1 MRHRPYKPLLTRPSC
16 VLPRY
21 AALFSRAMSLLSR
34 LEARLERVW
43 PTASLRTYLF
53 AVMLLATLPMAVLMS
68 VQRVT
73 EIREQ
78 QARVEEELAASAAA
92 LAASVDRQLRS
103 SLEGLQVLAQSELFQ
118 QGRIAALGRLLHG
131 RPRGDWGSVFL
142 LDRQG
147 AMVLDTGQPREKAPS
162 EVLRRLHR
170 QVLRGEPG
178 VSALSEQ
185 APGQRWTA
193 VAVPIVENGQVRYV
207 LGARMDESI
216 WQWLSSTARRPGA
229 AKAAVFDAQ
238 GRLLGA
244 SMATVPRGATLPP
257 DAAAAMTR
265 TPSGMH
271 RSSDSDGSTVYAAWR
286 TSPLS
291 GWLVRVSVPAAPI
304 DAAERRAI
312 GTALATSGGSL
323 LLGLLL
329 AALVARRV
337 AHPLRQLA
345 AGGGAALTG
354 HVAVREIAALRDALR
369 AARVQDAAARAALQA
384 KAQEFET
391 LFASSPV
398 GMAFAQDPD
407 CRVVAHNAA
416 MDALVGTAGGVR
428 MLHQGRELTPAEQPL
443 QRAAALGE
451 TVSGLE
457 LELAAQGRP
466 STFVIAHAVPLR
478 DERGRPRGAL
488 AAFVDI
494 SERKRAEERLR
505 ASDRQ
510 IALAQEAGHVGFFHY
525 LFEADRLSWTPGQC
539 KLFGV
544 EALPQGRLSDRLGR
558 VAEEDRER
566 VEREFWTA
574 CALRREKETLDYA
587 VRRPDGSV
595 RCLSSRVMLQY
606 DPTGRAARLVGVTLD
621 VTDRVSTDRE
631 RALLTER
638 ALAAQQQAEAAS
650 RANDE
655 FLTML
660 SHELRN
666 PLSAISAAVD
676 VLDTAQPD
684 GATAAE
690 ARLIIAR
697 QTRNLGHMLSDLL
710 DVGRVIAGQI
720 LLARQPVDLAA
731 LVQRVD
737 ETLALTG
744 EAAAHPLHLR
754 LQPVW
759 VDGDPVR
766 IEQVATNL
774 VTNAIK
780 YTPAGRPI
788 RVRVARQGET
798 AVLEV
803 QDAGLGIPP
812 ALLPRVFDLFVQE
825 ERGLDRRAGG
835 LGIGLTLVR
844 RLTELHGGTLE
855 VQRSD
860 EGSRFTIR
868 LPAIPAPAAP
878 QEDKPPPARRRNV
891 LVVEGNQDVLCAL
904 RAKLE
909 LDGHSVSTAVDGVE
923 GLQCLLRLKPEV
935 SIVDIGLPGLT
946 GFQLARHARAAGYA
960 GRMVAMSGYGAER
973 DARDALVAGFDAFL
987 VKPIDRAQL
996 RASLGAE

>member
-1 MRHRPYKPLLTRPSC
+1 
-16 VLPRY
+16 
-21 AALFSRAMSLLSR
+21 MSLLPR
-34 LEARLERVW
+34 LKARLERFW

-68 VQRVT
+68 VHRFA
-73 EIREQ
+73 EIRSER
-78 QARVEEELAASAAA
+78 ARVDHELSESAAA
-92 LAASVDRQLRS
+92 LAGSVERQLRS
-103 SLEGLQVLAQSELFQ
+103 SIEGLQVLAQSELFQ
-118 QGRIAALGRLLHG
+118 RGRVAALGRLLHG
-131 RPRGDWGSVFL
+131 RPRGDWDSIFL

-147 AMVLDTGQPREKAPS
+147 AVVLDTGQPRETAGT
-162 EVLRRLHR
+162 EVMRSLHR
-170 QVLRGEPG
+170 QVLRGEPA
-178 VSALSEQ
+178 VSGLWEQ
-185 APGQRWTA
+185 APGHRWTA
-193 VAVPIVENGQVRYV
+193 VAVPIVQGGQVRYV
-207 LGARMDESI
+207 LGARMDESV
-216 WQWLSSTARRPGA
+216 WQWLSLRAPRPGA

-244 SMATVPRGATLPP
+244 SGSALPHGAALPP
-257 DAAAAMTR
+257 DAAAEMTR
-265 TPSGMH
+265 APAGVH
-271 RSSDSDGSTVYAAWR
+271 RSSDIDGSAVIAAWR
-286 TSPLS
+286 TSALS
-291 GWLVRVSVPAAPI
+291 GWRVRVSLPASPI
-304 DAAERRAI
+304 AAADRRAI

-329 AALVARRV
+329 AALVARRI

-345 AGGGAALTG
+345 ANGGGLPA
-354 HVAVREIAALRDALR
+354 HVPVREIAALRDALR
-369 AARVQDAAARAALQA
+369 TAREQDAAARLALET

-398 GMAFAQDPD
+398 AMAFAQDPA
-407 CRVVAHNAA
+407 CRAIAHNAA
-416 MDALVGTAGGVR
+416 MDALLGAPGSAAPEGVR
-428 MLHQGRELTPAEQPL
+428 MLHQGRELAAAEQPL

-451 TVSGLE
+451 TIAGLE
-457 LELAAQGRP
+457 LELPAQGRP

-478 DERGRPRGAL
+478 DERGMPRGAL
-488 AAFVDI
+488 SALVDI
-494 SERKRAEERLR
+494 TERKHAQERLR
-505 ASDRQ
+505 ATDRQ

-525 LFEADRLSWTPGQC
+525 LFDSDRLSWTPGQC
-539 KLFGV
+539 ALFGV
-544 EALPQGRLSDRLGR
+544 EARPEGRLADWLGR
-558 VAEEDRER
+558 VAPEDRER
-566 VEREFWTA
+566 IEREFWTA
-574 CALRREKETLDYA
+574 CALRREKETLNYG
-587 VRRPDGSV
+587 VRRPDGSL
-595 RCLSSRVMLQY
+595 RWLSSRVMLQY
-606 DPTGRAARLVGVTLD
+606 DAAGRAARLVGVTLD
-621 VTDRVSTDRE
+621 VSDQVSTERE

-638 ALAAQQQAEAAS
+638 ALAAQQEAEAAS
-650 RANDE
+650 RAKDE

-676 VLDTAQPD
+676 VLETAPSD
-684 GATAAE
+684 GPTAGE

-697 QTRNLGHMLSDLL
+697 QTRNLAHMLNDLL
-710 DVGRVIAGQI
+710 DVGRVIAGKI
-720 LLARQPVDLAA
+720 LLTRQPVNLAA

-766 IEQVATNL
+766 LEQVVTNL

-780 YTPAGRPI
+780 YTPAGRSI
-788 RVRVARQGET
+788 RIGVGNDGER

-812 ALLPRVFDLFVQE
+812 ALLPRVFDLFVQG

-844 RLTELHGGTLE
+844 RLTELHGGTVE
-855 VQRSD
+855 VQSSD

-868 LPAIPAPAAP
+868 LPAIPAPEAH
-878 QEDKPPPARRRNV
+878 EDGTLPPARRRNV
-891 LVVEGNQDVLCAL
+891 LVVEDNGDVLAAL

-909 LDGHSVSTAVDGVE
+909 LDGHSVSTAADGVE

-960 GRMVAMSGYGAER
+960 GRMIAMSGYGAAR
-973 DARDALVAGFDAFL
+973 DAKEALVAGFDAYL
-987 VKPIDRAQL
+987 VKPIDRQQL

>member
-1 MRHRPYKPLLTRPSC
+1 
-16 VLPRY
+16 
-21 AALFSRAMSLLSR
+21 MSLLPR
-34 LEARLERVW
+34 LKARLERVW

-68 VQRVT
+68 VHRVA
-73 EIREQ
+73 EIRGQ
-78 QARVEEELAASAAA
+78 QARIEEELTVSAAA
-92 LAASVDRQLRS
+92 LAASVERQLRS

-131 RPRGDWGSVFL
+131 RPRGDWDSVFL

-147 AMVLDTGQPREKAPS
+147 AVVLDTGQPREKAAS
-162 EVLRRLHR
+162 EVLRSLHR
-170 QVLRGEPG
+170 QVLRGEPA
-178 VSALSEQ
+178 VSGLWEQ
-185 APGQRWTA
+185 APDHRWTA
-193 VAVPIVENGQVRYV
+193 VAVPIVQNGQARYV
-207 LGARMDESI
+207 LGARMDESV
-216 WQWLSSTARRPGA
+216 WQWLSTTARRPGA

-244 SMATVPRGATLPP
+244 STASVPLGAALPQ
-257 DAAAAMTR
+257 DAAAEMTR
-265 TPSGMH
+265 THAGVH
-271 RSSDSDGSTVYAAWR
+271 RSSDVDGSAVYAAWR

-291 GWLVRVSVPAAPI
+291 GWRVRVSVPAAPI
-304 DAAERRAI
+304 DAAGRRAI

-329 AALVARRV
+329 AALAARRV

-345 AGGGAALTG
+345 ADGGAGLPD

-369 AARVQDAAARAALQA
+369 AAREQDAAAHAALQA

-407 CRVVAHNAA
+407 CRAIAHNAA
-416 MDALVGTAGGVR
+416 MDALLGPPGSAGADGVR

-443 QRAAALGE
+443 RRAAALGE
-451 TVSGLE
+451 TIAGLE
-457 LELAAQGRP
+457 LELQAQGRP

-488 AAFVDI
+488 SAFVDI
-494 SERKRAEERLR
+494 SERNQAEERLR
-505 ASDRQ
+505 ATDRQ
-510 IALAQEAGHVGFFHY
+510 MALAQEVGHVGFFHY
-525 LFEADRLSWTPGQC
+525 LFDADRLSWTPGQC
-539 KLFGV
+539 KLFGI
-544 EALPQGRLSDRLGR
+544 EALPVGRLADWLGR
-558 VAEEDRER
+558 VAGEDRER

-574 CALRREKETLDYA
+574 CALRREKETLNYG
-587 VRRPDGSV
+587 VRRPDGSL
-595 RCLSSRVMLQY
+595 RWLSSRVMLQY
-606 DPTGRAARLVGVTLD
+606 DASGRAAQLVGVTLD
-621 VTDRVSTDRE
+621 VTDQVSTERE
-631 RALLTER
+631 RAQLTER
-638 ALAAQQQAEAAS
+638 AVAARQEAEAAS
-650 RANDE
+650 RAMDE
-655 FLTML
+655 FLTTL

-676 VLDTAQPD
+676 VLETAQSD
-684 GATAAE
+684 SNVAAE

-697 QTRNLGHMLSDLL
+697 QTRNLAHMLSDLL
-710 DVGRVIAGQI
+710 DVGRVIAGKI

-744 EAAAHPLHLR
+744 EAAGHPLHLR

-766 IEQVATNL
+766 IEQVVTNL
-774 VTNAIK
+774 VTNAVK

-788 RVRVARQGET
+788 RVGVGREAET

-803 QDAGLGIPP
+803 QDAGMGIPP
-812 ALLPRVFDLFVQE
+812 ALLPHVFDLFVQG

-844 RLTELHGGTLE
+844 RLTELHGGTVE
-855 VQRSD
+855 VQSSD
-860 EGSRFTIR
+860 KGSRFTIR
-868 LPAIPAPAAP
+868 LPAIPAPDA
-878 QEDKPPPARRRNV
+878 QEDGTLPPARRRKV
-891 LVVEGNQDVLCAL
+891 LVVEDNGDVLAAL

-909 LDGHSVSTAVDGVE
+909 LDGHSVSTAVNGVE

-960 GRMVAMSGYGAER
+960 GRMIAMSGYGAER

-987 VKPIDRAQL
+987 VKPIDGAQL

>member
-1 MRHRPYKPLLTRPSC
+1 MVSASARPASGPVTLRFFCP
-16 VLPRY
+16 
-21 AALFSRAMSLLSR
+21 MSLLPR
-34 LEARLERVW
+34 LKSRLERVW

-53 AVMLLATLPMAVLMS
+53 AVMLVASLPMAVLMS

-73 EIREQ
+73 EIRAQ

-118 QGRIAALGRLLHG
+118 QRRIAALGRLLHG
-131 RPRGDWGSVFL
+131 RPRGDWDSVFL

-147 AMVLDTGQPREKAPS
+147 DVVLDTGQPRQQAPS
-162 EVLRRLHR
+162 EVLRSLHR

-178 VSALSEQ
+178 VSGLADQ

-193 VAVPIVENGQVRYV
+193 VAVPIVQNGQVRYV
-207 LGARMDESI
+207 LGARMDESV
-216 WQWLSSTARRPGA
+216 WQGLSTAARRPPA

-244 SMATVPRGATLPP
+244 STASVPHGAALPP

-265 TPSGMH
+265 SHAGVH
-271 RSSDSDGSTVYAAWR
+271 RSSDIDGSAVHAAWR
-286 TSPLS
+286 TSRMS
-291 GWLVRVSVPAAPI
+291 GWRVRISLPAAPI
-304 DAAERRAI
+304 DAAERRAL
-312 GTALATSGGSL
+312 GTALATSGGSV

-345 AGGGAALTG
+345 AGGGAALPD

-369 AARVQDAAARAALQA
+369 AARERDAAARAALQA

-398 GMAFAQDPD
+398 GMAFAQDAA
-407 CRVVAHNAA
+407 CRLVAHNAA
-416 MDALVGTAGGVR
+416 MDALVGPPRCAGAGGIR
-428 MLHQGRELTPAEQPL
+428 MLHQGRELPPAEQPL

-457 LELAAQGRP
+457 LELRAEGRP
-466 STFVIAHAVPLR
+466 PVFVIAHAVPLR

-488 AAFVDI
+488 SAFIDI
-494 SERKRAEERLR
+494 SERKQAEERLR

-510 IALAQEAGHVGFFHY
+510 MALAQEVGHVGFFHY
-525 LFEADRLSWTPGQC
+525 LFDADRLFWTPGQC
-539 KLFGV
+539 KLFGI
-544 EALPQGRLSDRLGR
+544 EALPAGRLADWLGR
-558 VAEEDRER
+558 VADEDRER
-566 VEREFWTA
+566 VERDFWTA
-574 CALRREKETLDYA
+574 CALRREKESLDYA

-606 DPTGRAARLVGVTLD
+606 DATGRAARLVGVTLD
-621 VTDRVSTDRE
+621 ITDQVATERE
-631 RALLTER
+631 RAKLTER
-638 ALAAQQQAEAAS
+638 ALAAQQEAEAAS
-650 RANDE
+650 RAKDE

-676 VLDTAQPD
+676 VLDTAQSD
-684 GATAAE
+684 GSVAAE
-690 ARLIIAR
+690 ARSIIAR
-697 QTRNLGHMLSDLL
+697 QTRNLAHMLNDLL
-710 DVGRVIAGQI
+710 DVGRVIAGKI

-731 LVQRVD
+731 LVQRID
-737 ETLALTG
+737 QTLALTG
-744 EAAAHPLHLR
+744 EAGGHPLHLR

-766 IEQVATNL
+766 IEQVVTNL

-788 RVRVARQGET
+788 RVAASRDGDM

-803 QDAGLGIPP
+803 QDAGMGIPP
-812 ALLPRVFDLFVQE
+812 ALLPRVFDLFVQG
-825 ERGLDRRAGG
+825 ERGLDRGAGG

-844 RLTELHGGTLE
+844 RLTELHGGTVE
-855 VQRSD
+855 VQSSD
-860 EGSRFTIR
+860 EGSRFTVR
-868 LPAIPAPAAP
+868 LPAIAAP
-878 QEDKPPPARRRNV
+878 QEQQDGTAPPVRRRQV
-891 LVVEGNQDVLCAL
+891 LVVEDNGDVLAAL

-909 LDGHSVSTAVDGVE
+909 LDGHSVSTAADGVE

-960 GRMVAMSGYGAER
+960 GRMIAMSGYGAER
-973 DARDALVAGFDAFL
+973 DARDAQVAGFDAFL
-987 VKPIDRAQL
+987 VKPIDAEQL
-996 RASLGAE
+996 RTSLGAE

>member
-1 MRHRPYKPLLTRPSC
+1 
-16 VLPRY
+16 
-21 AALFSRAMSLLSR
+21 MSLLPR
-34 LEARLERVW
+34 LKARLERVW

-53 AVMLLATLPMAVLMS
+53 AVMLLATLPMAILMS
-68 VQRVT
+68 VQRFA
-73 EIREQ
+73 EIRGQ
-78 QARVEEELAASAAA
+78 QTRVEEELAGSADA
-92 LAASVDRQLRS
+92 LAASVERQLRS

-131 RPRGDWGSVFL
+131 RPRGDWASVFL

-147 AMVLDTGQPREKAPS
+147 AVVLDTREPREKAGS
-162 EVLRRLHR
+162 EVLRSLHR
-170 QVLRGEPG
+170 QVLDGGPG
-178 VSALSEQ
+178 VSGLSEP

-193 VAVPIVENGQVRYV
+193 VAVPIVQNGQLRYV
-207 LGARMDESI
+207 LGARMDESV
-216 WQWLSSTARRPGA
+216 WQWLSTTARRPGA

-244 SMATVPRGATLPP
+244 STATVPRGAALPR
-257 DAAAAMTR
+257 DAAAEMTR
-265 TPSGMH
+265 TPAGRH
-271 RSSDSDGSTVYAAWR
+271 RSSDIDGSAVYAAWR
-286 TSPLS
+286 TNPLS

-345 AGGGAALTG
+345 ADGGAG
-354 HVAVREIAALRDALR
+354 RPDHVPVREIAALRDALR
-369 AARVQDAAARAALQA
+369 TARAQDAAAHAALQA
-384 KAQEFET
+384 KAQEFEA
-391 LFASSPV
+391 LFAGSPV

-407 CRVVAHNAA
+407 CRAITHNAA
-416 MDALVGTAGGVR
+416 MDALIGAPGCAGADGVR

-451 TVSGLE
+451 TITGLE
-457 LELAAQGRP
+457 LELPAEGRP

-478 DERGRPRGAL
+478 DEHGRPRGAL

-494 SERKRAEERLR
+494 SERKHAEERLR

-525 LFEADRLSWTPGQC
+525 LLDGDRLSWTFGQC

-544 EALPQGRLSDRLGR
+544 EALPEGRLADWLGR
-558 VAEEDRER
+558 VAEEDRAR

-574 CALRREKETLDYA
+574 CALRREKETLNYA
-587 VRRPDGSV
+587 VRRPDGSL
-595 RCLSSRVMLQY
+595 RWLSSRVMLQY
-606 DPTGRAARLVGVTLD
+606 DASGRAARLVGVTLD
-621 VTDRVSTDRE
+621 VTDQAGTDRE

-638 ALAAQQQAEAAS
+638 AVAAQRQAEAAS
-650 RANDE
+650 RAKDE

-666 PLSAISAAVD
+666 PLSAISAAVA
-676 VLDTAQPD
+676 VLDTAQPG

-697 QTRNLGHMLSDLL
+697 QTRNLAHMLNDLL
-710 DVGRVIAGQI
+710 DVGRVIAGKI
-720 LLARQPVDLAA
+720 LLARQPVNVAA
-731 LVQRVD
+731 LVQRVE

-754 LQPVW
+754 LRPVW
-759 VDGDPVR
+759 VDCDPVR
-766 IEQVATNL
+766 IEQVVTNL
-774 VTNAIK
+774 LTNAIK

-788 RVRVARQGET
+788 RVGVSQEGET

-812 ALLPRVFDLFVQE
+812 ALLPHVFDLFVQGD
-825 ERGLDRRAGG
+825 RGLDRRAGG

-844 RLTELHGGTLE
+844 RLTELHGGTVE
-855 VQRSD
+855 VRSSD

-868 LPAIPAPAAP
+868 LPAIAPP
-878 QEDKPPPARRRNV
+878 DPHEEGSLPPARPRNV
-891 LVVEGNQDVLCAL
+891 LVVEDNEDVLSAL

-909 LDGHSVSTAVDGVE
+909 LDGHSVSTAVDGIE

-960 GRMVAMSGYGAER
+960 GRMIAMSGYGAER
-973 DARDALVAGFDAFL
+973 DARDALMAGFDAFL
-987 VKPIDRAQL
+987 VKPIDRIQL